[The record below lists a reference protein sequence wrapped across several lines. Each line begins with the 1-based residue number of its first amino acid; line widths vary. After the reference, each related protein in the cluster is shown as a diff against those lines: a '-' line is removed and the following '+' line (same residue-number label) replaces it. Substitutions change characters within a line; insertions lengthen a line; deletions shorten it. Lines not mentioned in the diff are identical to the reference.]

1 MALADMNLALDEALN
16 NTCKNARIL
25 IVEDDPNYRF
35 FLKQTLTKQGYQ
47 HIEQAANG
55 NEGYHKTLNYRPDI
69 VVLDLMMP
77 ICNGIEYCQRI
88 RAHPEFADMPILVQ
102 TGIGDLEMH
111 KKSFEAGAT
120 DLLTKPVN
128 PEEFLARTQ
137 AHLERYELSRNLK
150 SFRGILKEEMDIAD
164 SMHRYFMPSS
174 QHVHEIEQKFGLHIS
189 TYYQSSGTVGG
200 DMWNAIPIDEHRLLI
215 YMCDFSSQ
223 GISSA
228 MQSMRYHMLMQRTA
242 EETTDPG
249 YALTHLNVRVRDI
262 TQSDQLTLMF
272 VAVFDRQE
280 NTLSYAGAGTPP
292 PLRINPRTQVLEH
305 MPIQDTPLGKK
316 DGEHYISRKVAFEA
330 GDSLF
335 LYSDA
340 LLTTCRMDG
349 SCVTQEEVA
358 TMAQSC
364 LMQATTLEE
373 KHKAFHQ
380 CLCHNIEASNAAIG
394 DDLLLLLVSRV

>member
-1 MALADMNLALDEALN
+1 MALADMNLALDEALD

-35 FLKQTLTKQGYQ
+35 FLKQALTKQGYR

-55 NEGYHKTLNYRPDI
+55 NEGYHKTLSFRPDI

-88 RAHPEFADMPILVQ
+88 RAHQEFTDMPILVQ
-102 TGIGDLEMH
+102 TGVGDLEMH
-111 KKSFEAGAT
+111 KKSFGAGAT

-128 PEEFLARTQ
+128 PEEFLARTK
-137 AHLERYELSRNLK
+137 AHLERYELSRNMK
-150 SFRGILKEEMDIAD
+150 NFRGMLKEEIDVAD
-164 SMHRYFMPSS
+164 SMHRYFMPNS
-174 QHVHEIEQKFGLHIS
+174 HHMHKIEQKFGLHIS
-189 TYYQSSGTVGG
+189 TYYQSSGLVGG

-228 MQSMRYHMLMQRTA
+228 MQSMRYNMLMQRAA

-249 YALTHLNVRVRDI
+249 FALTHLNVRVRDI
-262 TQSDQLTLMF
+262 TQNDQLTLMF
-272 VAVFDRQE
+272 VAVFDKQE

-292 PLRINPRTQVLEH
+292 PLRINPGTQVLEYL
-305 MPIQDTPLGKK
+305 PIQETALGKK
-316 DGEHYISRKVAFEA
+316 EGEHYISRKVAFEA
-330 GDSLF
+330 EDSLF

-340 LLTTCRMDG
+340 LLTTHRADG
-349 SCVTQEEVA
+349 SRISQEEVA
-358 TMAQSC
+358 GMAQSC
-364 LMQATTLEE
+364 LMQTTTLEQ

-380 CLCHNIEASNAAIG
+380 CLCHNIEASNATP
-394 DDLLLLLVSRV
+394 DDDMLLLLISRK